1 MDENELEKYKEY
13 QQYQQYLKDK
23 EENTPVD
30 MKAGAAKGATNAIQG
45 MTQGQDKATAL
56 GGGLTTMGA
65 ATANPWLMGA
75 GLALSTAGSIKQGQ
89 NQRAQ
94 QRYQAEIKKLQD
106 RQDAI
111 NRLAQIGQ
119 GLKA

>member
-1 MDENELEKYKEY
+1 MAMTMEDFEAFQEY
-13 QQYQQYLKDK
+13 MNSKK
-23 EENTPVD
+23 EEEAKPAT
-30 MKAGAAKGATNAIQG
+30 MESGLAKGGAGAVQG
-45 MTQGQDKATAL
+45 MAQGQDKAVAL
-56 GGGLTTMGA
+56 GGGLTTAGM
-65 ATANPWLMGA
+65 ATANPILTGA
-75 GLALSTAGSIKQGQ
+75 GLALSTAGAIKQGQ

-94 QRYQAEIKKLQD
+94 QRYQAELQKLQS

>member
-1 MDENELEKYKEY
+1 MDENEFQKYQE
-13 QQYQQYLKDK
+13 YQQYLKDK

-30 MKAGAAKGATNAIQG
+30 MKAGAAKGATQAVQG
-45 MTQGQDKATAL
+45 MAQGQDKATAL
-56 GGGLTTMGA
+56 GGGLTTAGM
-65 ATANPWLMGA
+65 ATGNPWLMGA
-75 GLALSTAGSIKQGQ
+75 GLALSTASSIKQGQ